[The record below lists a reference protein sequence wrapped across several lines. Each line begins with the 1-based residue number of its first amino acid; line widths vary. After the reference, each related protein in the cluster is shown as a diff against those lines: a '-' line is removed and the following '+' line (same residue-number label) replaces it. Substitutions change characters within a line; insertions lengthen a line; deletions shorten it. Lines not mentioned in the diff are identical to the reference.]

1 MLGRHANSLYWISR
15 YFERVENIVRKLQ
28 TVIYINLTKKD
39 FLINEILND
48 TSEINEKDNF
58 ININDIESS
67 INSILRN
74 RSNPKSIISLIKNV
88 RNNSKIVRNSL
99 TRETWQSINECW
111 IKFDK
116 VSKNKIHF
124 QKIPEVLENLLKD
137 YLIFRGTV
145 YSTLLRNDVYYFL
158 EIGMFLERI
167 ENTTRVIRSN
177 TEKTTFDVNIQKIN
191 FNEFESEILL
201 RTLASWNSFNWLYNN
216 NICEKYVLDYL
227 LKDQIST
234 RSLNFCYNELDKLTS
249 KLCLLYN
256 KKNIFKKNLKN
267 SIIFINENRNHFN
280 DKIIKMIIIF
290 INENRNHFN
299 DKIIFK
305 NFIRDSTRIHHE
317 FNETITEYFNFI

>member
-74 RSNPKSIISLIKNV
+74 RSNQKSIISLIKNV

-191 FNEFESEILL
+191 FNELESEILL

-234 RSLNFCYNELDKLTS
+234 RSLNFCYNELDNLTS

-256 KKNIFKKNLKN
+256 KKNIFSKNLKN
-267 SIIFINENRNHFN
+267 RIIFINENRN
-280 DKIIKMIIIF
+280 
-290 INENRNHFN
+290 RFN

-305 NFIRDSTRIHHE
+305 SFIRDSTRIHHE
-317 FNETITEYFNFI
+317 FNETLTKYFNFI

>member
-74 RSNPKSIISLIKNV
+74 RSNQKSIISLIKNV

-191 FNEFESEILL
+191 FNELESEILL

-234 RSLNFCYNELDKLTS
+234 RSLNFCYNELDNLTS

-256 KKNIFKKNLKN
+256 KKNIFSKNLKN
-267 SIIFINENRNHFN
+267 RIIFINENRNRFN
-280 DKIIKMIIIF
+280 DKIL
-290 INENRNHFN
+290 
-299 DKIIFK
+299 FK
-305 NFIRDSTRIHHE
+305 NFVRDSTRIHHE
-317 FNETITEYFNFI
+317 FNEKLTEYFNFI

>member
-74 RSNPKSIISLIKNV
+74 RSNQKSIISLIKNV

-191 FNEFESEILL
+191 FNELESEILL

-234 RSLNFCYNELDKLTS
+234 RSLNFCYNELDNLTS

-256 KKNIFKKNLKN
+256 KKNIFSKNLKN
-267 SIIFINENRNHFN
+267 RIIFINENRNRFN
-280 DKIIKMIIIF
+280 DKIL
-290 INENRNHFN
+290 
-299 DKIIFK
+299 FK

-317 FNETITEYFNFI
+317 FNETLTEYFNFI

>member
-191 FNEFESEILL
+191 FNELESEILL

-216 NICEKYVLDYL
+216 NTCEKYVLDYL

-234 RSLNFCYNELDKLTS
+234 RSLNFCYNELDNLTS

-256 KKNIFKKNLKN
+256 KKNIFSKKLKN
-267 SIIFINENRNHFN
+267 RIIFINENRNRFN
-280 DKIIKMIIIF
+280 DKIV
-290 INENRNHFN
+290 
-299 DKIIFK
+299 FK

-317 FNETITEYFNFI
+317 FNETLTEYFNFI

>member
-177 TEKTTFDVNIQKIN
+177 TEKTTFDINIKKIN
-191 FNEFESEILL
+191 FNELESEILL

-256 KKNIFKKNLKN
+256 KKNIFSKNLKN
-267 SIIFINENRNHFN
+267 RIIFINENRNC
-280 DKIIKMIIIF
+280 
-290 INENRNHFN
+290 FN

>member
-74 RSNPKSIISLIKNV
+74 RSNPNSIISLIKNV

-145 YSTLLRNDVYYFL
+145 YSTLLRDDVYYFL

-191 FNEFESEILL
+191 FNELESEILL

-234 RSLNFCYNELDKLTS
+234 RSLNFCYNELDNLTS

-256 KKNIFKKNLKN
+256 KKNIFSKNLKN
-267 SIIFINENRNHFN
+267 RIIFINENRN
-280 DKIIKMIIIF
+280 
-290 INENRNHFN
+290 RFN

-317 FNETITEYFNFI
+317 FNEKLTEYFNFI

>member
-74 RSNPKSIISLIKNV
+74 RSNQKSIISLIKNV

-191 FNEFESEILL
+191 FNELESEILL

-234 RSLNFCYNELDKLTS
+234 RSLSFCYNELDKLTS

-256 KKNIFKKNLKN
+256 KKNIFSKNLKN
-267 SIIFINENRNHFN
+267 RINFFNENRN
-280 DKIIKMIIIF
+280 
-290 INENRNHFN
+290 RFN

-317 FNETITEYFNFI
+317 FNETLTEYFNFI

>member
-74 RSNPKSIISLIKNV
+74 RSNQKSIISLIKNV

-177 TEKTTFDVNIQKIN
+177 TEKTTLDINIKKIN
-191 FNEFESEILL
+191 FNELESEILL

-234 RSLNFCYNELDKLTS
+234 RSLNFCYNELDNLTS

-256 KKNIFKKNLKN
+256 KKNIFSKNLKN
-267 SIIFINENRNHFN
+267 RIIFINENRNRFN
-280 DKIIKMIIIF
+280 DKIV
-290 INENRNHFN
+290 
-299 DKIIFK
+299 FK

>member
-39 FLINEILND
+39 FLINDILND

-74 RSNPKSIISLIKNV
+74 RSNQKSIISLIKNV

-145 YSTLLRNDVYYFL
+145 YSTLLRDDVYYFL

-177 TEKTTFDVNIQKIN
+177 TEKTTFDVNIQKTN
-191 FNEFESEILL
+191 FNELESEILL

-234 RSLNFCYNELDKLTS
+234 RSLNFCYNELDNLTS

-256 KKNIFKKNLKN
+256 KKNIFSKNLKN
-267 SIIFINENRNHFN
+267 RIFFINENRNRFN
-280 DKIIKMIIIF
+280 DKIV
-290 INENRNHFN
+290 
-299 DKIIFK
+299 FK

-317 FNETITEYFNFI
+317 FNETLTEYFNFI

>member
-74 RSNPKSIISLIKNV
+74 RSNQKSIISLIKNV

-191 FNEFESEILL
+191 FNELESEILL

-234 RSLNFCYNELDKLTS
+234 RSLNFCYNELDNLTS

-256 KKNIFKKNLKN
+256 KKNIFSKNLKN
-267 SIIFINENRNHFN
+267 RIIFINENRNRFN
-280 DKIIKMIIIF
+280 DKIL
-290 INENRNHFN
+290 
-299 DKIIFK
+299 FK
-305 NFIRDSTRIHHE
+305 NFVRDSTRIHHE
-317 FNETITEYFNFI
+317 FNETLTEYFNFI

>member
-74 RSNPKSIISLIKNV
+74 RSNQKSIISLIKNV

-177 TEKTTFDVNIQKIN
+177 TEKTTFDINIQKIN
-191 FNEFESEILL
+191 FNELESEILL

-234 RSLNFCYNELDKLTS
+234 RSLNFCYNELDNLTS

-256 KKNIFKKNLKN
+256 KKNIFSKNLKN
-267 SIIFINENRNHFN
+267 RIFFINENRN
-280 DKIIKMIIIF
+280 
-290 INENRNHFN
+290 RFN

-317 FNETITEYFNFI
+317 FNEKLTEYFNFI

>member
-1 MLGRHANSLYWISR
+1 MLGRHANNLYWISR

-74 RSNPKSIISLIKNV
+74 RSNQKSIISLIKNV

-177 TEKTTFDVNIQKIN
+177 TEKTTFDINIQKIN
-191 FNEFESEILL
+191 FNELESEILL

-234 RSLNFCYNELDKLTS
+234 RSLNFCYNELDNLTS

-256 KKNIFKKNLKN
+256 KKNIFSKNLKN
-267 SIIFINENRNHFN
+267 RIIFINENRN
-280 DKIIKMIIIF
+280 
-290 INENRNHFN
+290 RFN

-317 FNETITEYFNFI
+317 FNEKLTEYFNFI

>member
-74 RSNPKSIISLIKNV
+74 RSNQKSIISLIKNV

-191 FNEFESEILL
+191 FNELESEILL

-216 NICEKYVLDYL
+216 NTCEKYVLDYL

-234 RSLNFCYNELDKLTS
+234 RSLNFCYNELDSLTS

-256 KKNIFKKNLKN
+256 KKNIFSKNLKN
-267 SIIFINENRNHFN
+267 RIIFINENRNRFN
-280 DKIIKMIIIF
+280 DKIL
-290 INENRNHFN
+290 
-299 DKIIFK
+299 FK
-305 NFIRDSTRIHHE
+305 NFICDSTRIHHE
-317 FNETITEYFNFI
+317 FNETLTEYFNFI

>member
-1 MLGRHANSLYWISR
+1 MLGRHANNLYWISR

-58 ININDIESS
+58 INVNNIESS

-74 RSNPKSIISLIKNV
+74 RSNQKSIISLIKNV

-177 TEKTTFDVNIQKIN
+177 TEKTTFDVNIQKII
-191 FNEFESEILL
+191 FNELESEILL

-256 KKNIFKKNLKN
+256 KKNIFSKNLKN
-267 SIIFINENRNHFN
+267 R
-280 DKIIKMIIIF
+280 IIF

-317 FNETITEYFNFI
+317 FNETLTEYFNFI

>member
-74 RSNPKSIISLIKNV
+74 RSNQKSIISLIKNV

-191 FNEFESEILL
+191 FNELESEILL

-234 RSLNFCYNELDKLTS
+234 RSLNFCYNELDNLTS

-256 KKNIFKKNLKN
+256 KKNIFSKNLKN
-267 SIIFINENRNHFN
+267 RIFFINENRNRFN
-280 DKIIKMIIIF
+280 DKIV
-290 INENRNHFN
+290 
-299 DKIIFK
+299 FK

-317 FNETITEYFNFI
+317 FNETLTEYFNFI

>member
-74 RSNPKSIISLIKNV
+74 RSNQKSIISLIKNV

-191 FNEFESEILL
+191 FNELESEILL

-234 RSLNFCYNELDKLTS
+234 RSLNFCYNELDSLTS

-256 KKNIFKKNLKN
+256 KKNIFSKNLKN
-267 SIIFINENRNHFN
+267 RIFFINENRNRFN
-280 DKIIKMIIIF
+280 DKIV
-290 INENRNHFN
+290 
-299 DKIIFK
+299 FK

-317 FNETITEYFNFI
+317 FNETLTEYFNFI

>member
-191 FNEFESEILL
+191 FNELESEILL

-256 KKNIFKKNLKN
+256 KKNIFSKNLKN
-267 SIIFINENRNHFN
+267 RIIFINEN
-280 DKIIKMIIIF
+280 K
-290 INENRNHFN
+290 NRFN

-317 FNETITEYFNFI
+317 FNETLTEYFNFI

>member
-1 MLGRHANSLYWISR
+1 MLGRHANNLYWISR

-58 ININDIESS
+58 INVNNIESS

-74 RSNPKSIISLIKNV
+74 RSNQKSIISLIKNV

-191 FNEFESEILL
+191 FNELESEILL

-234 RSLNFCYNELDKLTS
+234 RSLNFCYNELDNLTS

-256 KKNIFKKNLKN
+256 KKNIFSKNLKN
-267 SIIFINENRNHFN
+267 RIIFINENRNRFN
-280 DKIIKMIIIF
+280 DKIV
-290 INENRNHFN
+290 
-299 DKIIFK
+299 FK

>member
-74 RSNPKSIISLIKNV
+74 RSNQKSIISLIKNV
-88 RNNSKIVRNSL
+88 RNNSKIVRSSL

-191 FNEFESEILL
+191 FNELESEILL

-234 RSLNFCYNELDKLTS
+234 RSLNFCYNELDNLTS

-256 KKNIFKKNLKN
+256 KKNIFSKNLKN
-267 SIIFINENRNHFN
+267 RIFFINENRNRFN
-280 DKIIKMIIIF
+280 DKIV
-290 INENRNHFN
+290 
-299 DKIIFK
+299 FK

-317 FNETITEYFNFI
+317 FNETLTEYFNFI

>member
-74 RSNPKSIISLIKNV
+74 RSNQKSIISLIKNV

-191 FNEFESEILL
+191 FNELESEILL

-216 NICEKYVLDYL
+216 NTCEKYVLDYL

-234 RSLNFCYNELDKLTS
+234 RSLNFCYNELDNLTS

-256 KKNIFKKNLKN
+256 KKNIFSKNLKN
-267 SIIFINENRNHFN
+267 RIIFINENRN
-280 DKIIKMIIIF
+280 
-290 INENRNHFN
+290 RFN

-317 FNETITEYFNFI
+317 FNEKLTEYFNFI

>member
-58 ININDIESS
+58 INVNNIESS

-74 RSNPKSIISLIKNV
+74 RSNQKSIISLIKNV
-88 RNNSKIVRNSL
+88 RNNSKIVRSSL

-191 FNEFESEILL
+191 FNELESEILL

-234 RSLNFCYNELDKLTS
+234 RSLNFCYNELDNLTS

-256 KKNIFKKNLKN
+256 KKNIFSKNLKN
-267 SIIFINENRNHFN
+267 RIFFINENRNRFN
-280 DKIIKMIIIF
+280 DKIV
-290 INENRNHFN
+290 
-299 DKIIFK
+299 FK

-317 FNETITEYFNFI
+317 FNETLTEYFNFI

>member
-1 MLGRHANSLYWISR
+1 MLGRHANNLYWISR

-74 RSNPKSIISLIKNV
+74 RSNQKSIISLIKNV

-191 FNEFESEILL
+191 FNELESEILL

-234 RSLNFCYNELDKLTS
+234 RSLNFCYNELDNLTS

-256 KKNIFKKNLKN
+256 KKNIFSKNLKN
-267 SIIFINENRNHFN
+267 RIFFINENRNRFN
-280 DKIIKMIIIF
+280 DKIV
-290 INENRNHFN
+290 
-299 DKIIFK
+299 FK

-317 FNETITEYFNFI
+317 FNETLTEYFNFI

>member
-58 ININDIESS
+58 INVNNIESS

-74 RSNPKSIISLIKNV
+74 RSNQKSIISLIKNV

-177 TEKTTFDVNIQKIN
+177 TEKTTFDINIQKIN
-191 FNEFESEILL
+191 FNELESEILL

-256 KKNIFKKNLKN
+256 KKNIFSKKLKN
-267 SIIFINENRNHFN
+267 RIIFINENRSRFN
-280 DKIIKMIIIF
+280 DKIV
-290 INENRNHFN
+290 
-299 DKIIFK
+299 FK

-317 FNETITEYFNFI
+317 FNETLTEYFNFI

>member
-58 ININDIESS
+58 INVNNIESS

-74 RSNPKSIISLIKNV
+74 RSNQKSIISLIKNV

-191 FNEFESEILL
+191 FNELESEILL

-234 RSLNFCYNELDKLTS
+234 RSLNFCYNELDNLTS

-256 KKNIFKKNLKN
+256 KKNIFSKNLKN
-267 SIIFINENRNHFN
+267 RIIFINENRNRFN
-280 DKIIKMIIIF
+280 DKIV
-290 INENRNHFN
+290 
-299 DKIIFK
+299 FK

-317 FNETITEYFNFI
+317 FNETLTEYFNFI

>member
-74 RSNPKSIISLIKNV
+74 RSNQKSIISLIKNV

-191 FNEFESEILL
+191 FNELESEILL

-234 RSLNFCYNELDKLTS
+234 RSLNFCYNELDNLTS

-256 KKNIFKKNLKN
+256 KKNIFSKNLKN
-267 SIIFINENRNHFN
+267 RIIFINENINRFN
-280 DKIIKMIIIF
+280 DKIV
-290 INENRNHFN
+290 
-299 DKIIFK
+299 FK

-317 FNETITEYFNFI
+317 FNETLTEYFNFI

>member
-74 RSNPKSIISLIKNV
+74 RSNQKSIISLIKNV

-191 FNEFESEILL
+191 FNELESEILL

-234 RSLNFCYNELDKLTS
+234 RSLNFCYNELDNLTS

-256 KKNIFKKNLKN
+256 KKNIFSKNLKN
-267 SIIFINENRNHFN
+267 RIIFINENRN
-280 DKIIKMIIIF
+280 
-290 INENRNHFN
+290 RFN

-305 NFIRDSTRIHHE
+305 NFIRDSTRIHYE
-317 FNETITEYFNFI
+317 FNEKLTEYFNFI

>member
-74 RSNPKSIISLIKNV
+74 RSNQKSIISLIKNV

-111 IKFDK
+111 MKFDK

-191 FNEFESEILL
+191 FNELESEILL

-216 NICEKYVLDYL
+216 NTCEKYVLDYL

-234 RSLNFCYNELDKLTS
+234 RSLNFCYNELDNLTS

-256 KKNIFKKNLKN
+256 KKNIFSKNLKN
-267 SIIFINENRNHFN
+267 RIIFINENRN
-280 DKIIKMIIIF
+280 
-290 INENRNHFN
+290 RFN

>member
-191 FNEFESEILL
+191 FNELESEILL

-234 RSLNFCYNELDKLTS
+234 RSLNFCYNELDNLTS

-256 KKNIFKKNLKN
+256 KKNIFSKNLKN
-267 SIIFINENRNHFN
+267 RIIFINENRN
-280 DKIIKMIIIF
+280 
-290 INENRNHFN
+290 RFN

-317 FNETITEYFNFI
+317 FNETLTEYFNFI

>member
-74 RSNPKSIISLIKNV
+74 RSNQKSIISLIKNV

-191 FNEFESEILL
+191 FNELESEILL

-234 RSLNFCYNELDKLTS
+234 RSLNFCYNELDNLTS

-256 KKNIFKKNLKN
+256 KKNIFSKNLKN
-267 SIIFINENRNHFN
+267 RIIFINENRNRFN
-280 DKIIKMIIIF
+280 DKIV
-290 INENRNHFN
+290 
-299 DKIIFK
+299 FK
-305 NFIRDSTRIHHE
+305 KFIRDSTRIHHE
-317 FNETITEYFNFI
+317 FNEKLTEYFNFI

>member
-74 RSNPKSIISLIKNV
+74 RSNQKSIISLIKNV

-191 FNEFESEILL
+191 FNELESEILL

-216 NICEKYVLDYL
+216 NICEKSVLDYL

-234 RSLNFCYNELDKLTS
+234 RSLNFCYNELDNLTS

-256 KKNIFKKNLKN
+256 KKNIFSKNLKN
-267 SIIFINENRNHFN
+267 RIIFINENRNRFN
-280 DKIIKMIIIF
+280 
-290 INENRNHFN
+290 N
-299 DKIIFK
+299 KIIFK

-317 FNETITEYFNFI
+317 FNEKLTEYFNFI

>member
-74 RSNPKSIISLIKNV
+74 RSNQKSIISLIKNV

-191 FNEFESEILL
+191 LNELESEILL

-234 RSLNFCYNELDKLTS
+234 RSLNFCYNELDNLTS

-256 KKNIFKKNLKN
+256 KKNIFSKNLKN
-267 SIIFINENRNHFN
+267 RIFFINENRNRFN
-280 DKIIKMIIIF
+280 DKIV
-290 INENRNHFN
+290 
-299 DKIIFK
+299 FK

>member
-1 MLGRHANSLYWISR
+1 MLGRHANNLYWISR

-191 FNEFESEILL
+191 FNELESEILL

-234 RSLNFCYNELDKLTS
+234 RSLNFCYNELDNLTS

-256 KKNIFKKNLKN
+256 KKNIFSKNLKN
-267 SIIFINENRNHFN
+267 RIIFINENRN
-280 DKIIKMIIIF
+280 
-290 INENRNHFN
+290 RFN

-317 FNETITEYFNFI
+317 FNETLTEYFNFI

>member
-67 INSILRN
+67 INSILRK
-74 RSNPKSIISLIKNV
+74 RSNQKSIISLIKNV

-177 TEKTTFDVNIQKIN
+177 TEKTTFDINIQKIN
-191 FNEFESEILL
+191 FNELESEILL

-234 RSLNFCYNELDKLTS
+234 RSLNFCYNELDNLTS

-256 KKNIFKKNLKN
+256 KKNIFSKNLKN
-267 SIIFINENRNHFN
+267 RIIFINENRNRFN
-280 DKIIKMIIIF
+280 DKIV
-290 INENRNHFN
+290 
-299 DKIIFK
+299 FK
-305 NFIRDSTRIHHE
+305 NFIRDSTRIHHD
-317 FNETITEYFNFI
+317 FNETLTEYFNFI

>member
-74 RSNPKSIISLIKNV
+74 RSNQKSIISLIKNV

-191 FNEFESEILL
+191 FNELESEILL

-249 KLCLLYN
+249 KLCLLCN
-256 KKNIFKKNLKN
+256 KKNIFSTNLKN
-267 SIIFINENRNHFN
+267 RIIFINENRNRFN
-280 DKIIKMIIIF
+280 DKIV
-290 INENRNHFN
+290 
-299 DKIIFK
+299 FK

-317 FNETITEYFNFI
+317 FNETLTEYFNFI

>member
-74 RSNPKSIISLIKNV
+74 RSNQKSIISLIKNV

-191 FNEFESEILL
+191 FNELESEILL

-234 RSLNFCYNELDKLTS
+234 RSLNFCYNELDNLTS

-256 KKNIFKKNLKN
+256 KKNIFSKNLKN
-267 SIIFINENRNHFN
+267 RIIFINENRNRFN
-280 DKIIKMIIIF
+280 DKIV
-290 INENRNHFN
+290 
-299 DKIIFK
+299 FK
-305 NFIRDSTRIHHE
+305 KFIRDSTRIHHE
-317 FNETITEYFNFI
+317 FNETLTEYFNFI

>member
-191 FNEFESEILL
+191 FNELESEILL

-256 KKNIFKKNLKN
+256 KKNIFSKNLKN
-267 SIIFINENRNHFN
+267 RIIFINENRNRFN
-280 DKIIKMIIIF
+280 DKIV
-290 INENRNHFN
+290 
-299 DKIIFK
+299 FK
-305 NFIRDSTRIHHE
+305 KFIRDSTRIHHE
-317 FNETITEYFNFI
+317 FNETLTEYFNFI

>member
-74 RSNPKSIISLIKNV
+74 RSNQKSIISLIKNV

-177 TEKTTFDVNIQKIN
+177 TEKTTFDINIQKIN
-191 FNEFESEILL
+191 FNELESEILL

-216 NICEKYVLDYL
+216 NTCEKYVLDYL

-234 RSLNFCYNELDKLTS
+234 RSLNFCYNELDNLTS

-256 KKNIFKKNLKN
+256 KKNIFSKNLKN
-267 SIIFINENRNHFN
+267 RIIFINENRNRFN
-280 DKIIKMIIIF
+280 DKIV
-290 INENRNHFN
+290 
-299 DKIIFK
+299 FK

-317 FNETITEYFNFI
+317 FNEKLTEYFNFI

>member
-67 INSILRN
+67 INSNLRN
-74 RSNPKSIISLIKNV
+74 RSNQKSIISLIKNV

-191 FNEFESEILL
+191 FNELESEILL

-234 RSLNFCYNELDKLTS
+234 RSLNFCYNELDNLTS

-256 KKNIFKKNLKN
+256 KKNIFSKNLKN
-267 SIIFINENRNHFN
+267 RIIFINENRN
-280 DKIIKMIIIF
+280 
-290 INENRNHFN
+290 RFN

-317 FNETITEYFNFI
+317 FNEKLTEYFNFI